1 MLKMLLERLGADSD
15 SLGELWI
22 HRDGVLERQPVKF
35 VTAEVVETT
44 QMALPRERCTEYV
57 TADGRKVWLANLSLP
72 AQVAAEEIRRLRHS
86 AILSSLFRDDTRAG
100 SVPLGFWV
108 LVYALVA
115 AVVLVAR

>member
-1 MLKMLLERLGADSD
+1 MLKILERLGADSG

-35 VTAEVVETT
+35 VTAELVESTE
-44 QMALPRERCTEYV
+44 MALPREQCTEYV
-57 TADGRKVWLANLSLP
+57 TADGRRVWLVNLSLP

-100 SVPLGFWV
+100 SVPLGFWI
-108 LVYALVA
+108 LLYALVIA
-115 AVVLVAR
+115 LVLVAR